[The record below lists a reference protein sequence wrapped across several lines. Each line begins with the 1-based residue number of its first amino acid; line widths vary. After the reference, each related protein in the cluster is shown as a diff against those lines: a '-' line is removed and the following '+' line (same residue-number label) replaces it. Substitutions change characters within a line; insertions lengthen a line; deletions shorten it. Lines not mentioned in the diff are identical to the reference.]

1 MSKFEL
7 ANLSPDSHIHFI
19 GIGGISMSGLAMI
32 MINNGFHV
40 TGSDRSK
47 SHITDKLESIGA
59 VVFEGHKAENIKGA
73 NLIVHTA
80 AVHEDNP
87 EIIAAKSQNIPLITR
102 AEFLGAIMKLYKNA
116 VGVSGTHGKT
126 TTTGMLTHALIY
138 SQKDPTVSIGGEL
151 DIIGGNIKTG
161 NSPYFVTEACEYTNS
176 FLEFFPTIA
185 VITNIEA
192 DHLDFFSGLPEIKE
206 SFRKFAYLTNGIGS
220 VVACGSDENITD
232 ALKNADLDIKY
243 YGIGK
248 SFEYNAQNITYKFGY
263 PCYDVYHND
272 ELIYSVS
279 LKVPGEH
286 NILNSLAVT
295 AVCDILGCDMEKAKE
310 GIESFSGA
318 HRRFEKKGEYL
329 GATIFDDY
337 AHHPTEIKATLN
349 SAKEFG
355 AKRLWCIFQPH
366 TYTRTKHLWN
376 EFCESFDAVDKLIIT
391 DIYAARELPDGVT
404 KPENLASDIANRGVD
419 ARFIKTFDEIKD
431 ILKSE
436 LSDGD
441 LVFTMGAGNVVDIA
455 DDIVT
460 ARS

>member
-7 ANLSPDSHIHFI
+7 KSLAPDSHIHFI

-32 MINNGFHV
+32 MINNGYRV
-40 TGSDRSK
+40 TGSDRAK
-47 SHITDKLESIGA
+47 SHITDKLESLGA
-59 VVFEGHKAENIKGA
+59 VIFEGHNAENVAGA
-73 NLIVHTA
+73 DLIVHTA
-80 AVHEDNP
+80 AVHDDNP
-87 EIIAAKSQNIPLITR
+87 EIIASKEANIPLITR

-126 TTTGMLTHALIY
+126 TTTGMLAHALIY
-138 SQKDPTVSIGGEL
+138 AEKDPTVSIGGEL

-161 NSPYFVTEACEYTNS
+161 STPYFVTEACEYTNS

-185 VITNIEA
+185 VITNIEE
-192 DHLDFFSGLPEIKE
+192 DHLDFFSGLEEIKE
-206 SFRKFAYLTNGIGS
+206 SFRQFAYLTKGVGS
-220 VVACGSDENITD
+220 VVACGSDKNVVD
-232 ALKNADLDIKY
+232 ALSGTDLDIKY

-248 SFEYNAQNITYKFGY
+248 DFDYHAENISYKFGY
-263 PCYDVYHND
+263 PSFEVFRDD
-272 ELIYSVS
+272 ELLYSLS

-295 AVCDILGCDMEKAKE
+295 AVCDLLGCDMEKAKR
-310 GIESFSGA
+310 GIECFSGA

-337 AHHPTEIKATLN
+337 AHHPTEIQTTLK

-355 AKRLWCIFQPH
+355 ANRLWCIFQPH

-376 EFCESFDAVDKLIIT
+376 EFCESFDLVDKLIIT
-391 DIYAARELPDGVT
+391 DIYAAREKPDGVT
-404 KPENLASDIANRGVD
+404 NPENLAADIKSRGVD
-419 ARFIKTFDEIKD
+419 ARYLKTFDEIKEV
-431 ILKSE
+431 LKEE
-436 LSDGD
+436 LTEGD

-455 DDIVT
+455 DDIT
-460 ARS
+460 K